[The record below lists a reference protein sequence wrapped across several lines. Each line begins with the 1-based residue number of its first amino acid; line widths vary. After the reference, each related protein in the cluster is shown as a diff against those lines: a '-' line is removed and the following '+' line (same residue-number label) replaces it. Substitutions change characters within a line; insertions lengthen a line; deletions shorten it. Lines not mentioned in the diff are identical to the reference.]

1 MFFSI
6 KRYLF
11 MLATLALPAMSK
23 AVAPSLGQLTTTPDC
38 QQWVDSVYNSLTSR
52 QRIAQLFCPVVD
64 PTKGEAATVLI
75 KRYTATDMGI
85 GGLLLRGG
93 SLQEY
98 VTMINLVQSNSRV
111 PVLVT
116 LDGEWGLAMR
126 VPGTPKFPYNMALG
140 AITDTRLLEEYGN
153 EVARECHEMGI
164 QVDFAPVA
172 DVNVNPANPVIGRRS
187 FGEDPERVAAA
198 VVAYSRGMEHNRVIT
213 TAKHFPGHGD
223 TSTDSHKTL
232 PVVDHTVA
240 EMESCDLLPFQRYIN
255 AGMSG
260 IMVGHLSVPSLDA
273 SGTAA
278 SMSYPIVTELLQNKM
293 GFKGLI
299 FTDALEMKGANNTGL
314 NNCVAAF
321 KAGADMLLSSPN
333 PPSDIQAMEKAIADG
348 TISNDEVER
357 RCRKILAYKWAV
369 GLQNKPAKIDI
380 NGIKNRLDTHDA
392 KGLIERL
399 TAATVTVTG
408 NSDDL
413 LPLKPSTKVALLNF
427 GAPDN
432 NSMATI
438 MKHHARVD
446 IIPGGEGA
454 AISTETLKKIKEY
467 DVVVVG
473 VFNDNTTTVSKV
485 ESLTDIKGLVPVMF
499 MTPYKAMKFGKLLA
513 NAAAIVMMYDDNEFA
528 RKAAADAIF
537 AGNPV
542 SGRLPVSMPGIAALG
557 EGVSYP
563 ASRLSF
569 SMPHTVG
576 VNDWLVDSIDD
587 IVRPALRQGAFPG
600 MQVVVVKNGKVVAD
614 KSYGKLSNQ
623 PSSPAVTPQSLFDLA
638 SVSKVTGTLPGIML
652 LRDRG
657 LLNLDTSLSTYIPEL
672 ENTDKSTLTPRQ
684 LLFHESGMPASLDMY
699 SIMMDPGTYS
709 GALTRSRLR
718 TPHTI
723 RISRNVYGHNCAKLR
738 RDITSPVATDEMN
751 IEIAKG
757 VWGGQATMDT
767 LMHRIYNIQLKS
779 KSMRYSCL
787 NFCLLMDI
795 EQRLT
800 GQKHER
806 FVSENV
812 FDRIGAYTMCYRPLQ
827 RFTTDEIAATE
838 NDTYLRRQTLRGYVH
853 DELAAFSGGVQGNA
867 GLFSSATDVA
877 KLCML
882 YLNNGIYG
890 GIRVLSEAAVKEF
903 TSTQSPTCR
912 RGLGFDRPDII
923 APDKSPCPEEVP
935 ASAYG
940 HTGFTGTCFWV
951 DPDNS
956 LIYVF
961 LSNRVNPSRD
971 NTAWNRNKVRSRIH
985 SLIYRALISADNQK

>member
-1 MFFSI
+1 MFSRI
-6 KRYLF
+6 KYIFL
-11 MLATLALPAMSK
+11 LAASLLPAT
-23 AVAPSLGQLTTTPDC
+23 VAASRPTLHQLTTAPEC
-38 QQWVDSVYNSLTSR
+38 KAWVDSVYDALTPR

-64 PTKGEAATVLI
+64 PTKGEASAAAI
-75 KRYTATDMGI
+75 RRYAGEMGV

-93 SLQEY
+93 SISDY
-98 VTMINLVQSNSRV
+98 VTMINLAQLRCRV
-111 PVLVT
+111 PVMFT

-126 VPGTPKFPYNMALG
+126 VPDTPKFPYNMALG
-140 AITDTRLLEEYGN
+140 AISDTRLLEEYGN

-164 QVDFAPVA
+164 HVDFAPVA
-172 DVNVNPANPVIGRRS
+172 DVNINPSNPVIGRRS

-198 VVAYSRGMEHNRVIT
+198 VVAYSRGMEQNGIIT

-232 PVVDHTVA
+232 PIVDHSA
-240 EMESCDLLPFQRYIN
+240 DKMMACDLLPFERYIN

-278 SMSYPIVTELLQNKM
+278 SMSYPIVTELLQDKM

-299 FTDALEMKGANNTGL
+299 FTDALEMKGANNSGL

-333 PPSDIQAMEKAIADG
+333 PPVDLQAMEKAIADG
-348 TISNDEVER
+348 IITADEVER

-369 GLQNKPAKIDI
+369 GLNSRPGKVDI
-380 NGIKNRLDTHDA
+380 NGMKGRLNNHNT

-408 NSDDL
+408 NSDGV
-413 LPLKPSTKVALLNF
+413 LPLKPGKKIALINL
-427 GAPDN
+427 GAPDG
-432 NSMATI
+432 NSMAAI
-438 MKHHARVD
+438 MKHHAQVD
-446 IIPGGEGA
+446 ILPAGEGTT
-454 AISTETLKKIKEY
+454 ISPTTLKKLEGY
-467 DVVVVG
+467 DVVVAG
-473 VFNDNTTTVSKV
+473 VFNDNTSTVSKL
-485 ESLTDIKGLVPVMF
+485 ESMADVKGLVPVMF
-499 MTPYKAMKFGKLLA
+499 MTPYKAMKFKKPLA
-513 NAAAIVMMYDDNEFA
+513 RSTAMVMMYDDNEIA

-537 AGNPV
+537 AGNAV

-563 ASRLSF
+563 AMRLSF

-576 VNDWLVDSIDD
+576 VNDWLTDSIDA
-587 IVRPALRQGAFPG
+587 IVAPALRQGAFPG

-623 PSSPAVTPQSLFDLA
+623 PSSPAVTPQTLFDLA
-638 SVSKVTGTLPGIML
+638 SVSKATGTLPGVML
-652 LRDRG
+652 ARDKG
-657 LLNLDTSLSTYIPEL
+657 LLELDTPLSDYIPEL
-672 ENTDKSTLTPRQ
+672 KLTDKAAITPRE
-684 LLFHESGMPASLDMY
+684 LLFHESGMPASLNMY
-699 SIMMDPGTYS
+699 TLMMDPDSYS
-709 GALTRSRLR
+709 GPLTRSRLR
-718 TPHTI
+718 APHSI
-723 RISRNVYGHNCAKLR
+723 RISRNVYGHSGAKLR
-738 RDITSPVATDEMN
+738 RDITSPNATPEMN
-751 IEIAKG
+751 VEIAKG

-767 LMHRIYNIQLKS
+767 IMQRIYDVELKS
-779 KSMRYSCL
+779 RNMRYSCL

-800 GQKHER
+800 GQPHNR
-806 FVSENV
+806 WVAENI
-812 FDRIGAYTMCYRPLQ
+812 FDKIGAYTTCYRPLE
-827 RFTTDEIAATE
+827 RFTTDQIAATE
-838 NDTYLRRQTLRGYVH
+838 NDTFLRRQTIRGHVH

-877 KLCML
+877 KVCML
-882 YLNNGIYG
+882 YLNNGTYG
-890 GIRVLSEAAVKEF
+890 GERVLSENVVKEF
-903 TSTQSPTCR
+903 TSAQSPNSR
-912 RGLGFDRPDII
+912 RGLGFDRPDILI
-923 APDKSPCPEEVP
+923 PEKSPCPEEVP

-971 NTAWNRNKVRSRIH
+971 NAAWNRNKVRSRIH
-985 SLIYRALISADNQK
+985 SLIYRAMDLKELQ